1 MPISKPFAIAT
12 EGPTVDGRNISRD
25 WISQMAKNYDP
36 KSYTAVAN
44 LEHYLSMMPDSV
56 FSAHGKVVSLSTQET
71 ELMGEKKLQ
80 LMAVVDA
87 SEYVVS
93 LQKAGKKLFAS
104 VEIANNFLNKGM
116 AYLTGLAFTDNP
128 ASIGTESMKF
138 SAKPENIY
146 SFSNEINI
154 EFEADATAPILGESL
169 LAKVKELLN
178 FKSKKD
184 EDRFADVGAAVEA
197 IATSQRDLLDKY
209 TELAGLS
216 AELATANETITAL
229 QQQVEKDRAE
239 FTAFKEKLDITP
251 NGTGNRPA
259 ASGGDGLNKTDC

>member
-1 MPISKPFAIAT
+1 MPVSKPFAIAT
-12 EGPTVDGRNISRD
+12 EGPTIDGRNISRD

-44 LEHYLSMMPDSV
+44 LEHYISMMPDSV

-71 ELMGEKKLQ
+71 ELIGEKKLQ

-104 VEIANNFLNKGM
+104 VEIANNFLNKGI

-154 EFEADATAPILGESL
+154 EFEPEASAPSLGESL
-169 LAKVKELLN
+169 FAKVKELLN

-184 EDRFADVGAAVEA
+184 EDRFADVGSAVEA

-209 TELAGLS
+209 TELAT
-216 AELATANETITAL
+216 ATETITAL
-229 QQQVEKDRAE
+229 QQQVETDRAE
-239 FTAFKEKLDITP
+239 FTAFKEKLDVTP
-251 NGTGNRPA
+251 NGTGNRPS
-259 ASGGDGLNKTDC
+259 ASGGNGLTKTDC